1 MNSTKKNIQK
11 TSGTRKSYK
20 LGQLVTINH
29 HVFRIVKD
37 YRCMDD
43 CIGCFDRNYEKYNF
57 CMELLSDLYLKPIA
71 KHKG

>member
-1 MNSTKKNIQK
+1 MKSQTI
-11 TSGTRKSYK
+11 SGTHKKYRP
-20 LGQLVTINH
+20 GQLVTINH

-57 CMELLSDLYLKPIA
+57 CMELPSDLYLKPIA